1 MQISMDPAQ
10 PGGDTTMFWVVQAV
24 IGDGW
29 RCRGVFSVEA
39 EADALVA
46 SLNERPEIFGSACRV
61 RMSDEVLADQI
72 FEDRLGRLAPL
83 LKLIEGLQQAVI
95 AANEQG

>member
-1 MQISMDPAQ
+1 
-10 PGGDTTMFWVVQAV
+10 
-24 IGDGW
+24 
-29 RCRGVFSVEA
+29 
-39 EADALVA
+39 
-46 SLNERPEIFGSACRV
+46 
-61 RMSDEVLADQI
+61 MSYEVLADQI